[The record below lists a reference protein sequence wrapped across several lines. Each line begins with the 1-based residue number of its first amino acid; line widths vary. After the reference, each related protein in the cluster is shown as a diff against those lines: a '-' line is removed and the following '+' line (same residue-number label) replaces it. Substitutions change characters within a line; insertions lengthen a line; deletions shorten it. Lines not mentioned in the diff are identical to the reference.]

1 MRMDSVRKSRP
12 AEFRRGCAEKKIKGL
27 RKTLAQTEA
36 TSKISPA
43 CAMPAVPG

>member
-1 MRMDSVRKSRP
+1 
-12 AEFRRGCAEKKIKGL
+12 L